1 MTVPTHS
8 PSPAR
13 PGRHAAPGFWTG
25 TATAAITLLLGLPTV
40 GATAPVSWHR
50 EVTPILK
57 RSCNGCHNPNK
68 MKGQVDTSTYAG
80 LLKAGKHGPNF
91 VAGDSAKSLLVQEIS
106 GPKPEMPEEG
116 DPLSADEVALISR
129 WIQEGA
135 KDDTPAEALS
145 TRLKAPPTYTVPP
158 VTTALTVSPDGRWL
172 AISGYHEVF
181 LVDAQTLSL
190 KGRLLGESPRI
201 ESLAFSPDSQQL
213 AVAAGAPAR
222 FGEIQVWNV
231 AGTNQVHAWRT
242 GTDSTYGV
250 SWSPDGKQLAF
261 GGADKSARVLAL
273 PDGRETMK
281 FENHSDWT
289 LQTAWNVDGRRLLS
303 GSRDRALKLIN
314 PADGQFI
321 DDINKLLEPVTS
333 MTRHPKEDLALY
345 GGADGGVRLYQ
356 MKENQ
361 ERTAGNNDVNLVRE
375 FERQPGAVHSV
386 AFSPVGS
393 RIAVGG
399 VGGEVRLYEA
409 ADGKRVGTLAGHGG
423 AVFAL
428 GFTPDGQRLL
438 TGGFDGLIR
447 VFNPTDGSLIAVFLP
462 VPLSSPPLT
471 AGR

>member
-1 MTVPTHS
+1 MSFPSASPSTVP
-8 PSPAR
+8 PSGGTSGLRHVPA
-13 PGRHAAPGFWTG
+13 A
-25 TATAAITLLLGLPTV
+25 AAIALLLGFPAL
-40 GATAPVSWHR
+40 GANAPVSWHR

-91 VAGDSAKSLLVQEIS
+91 IVGDPGKSLLVQEIS

-116 DPLSADEVALISR
+116 DPLSDADVTLISR

-145 TRLKAPPTYTVPP
+145 TRLNALPAYTVPP
-158 VTTALTVSPDGRWL
+158 VTTALAVSPDGHWL

-181 LVDAQTLSL
+181 LVDAKDLSL
-190 KGRLLGESPRI
+190 RGRLVGESTRI
-201 ESLAFSPDSQQL
+201 ESLAFSPDSRQL

-222 FGEIQVWNV
+222 FGEIQVWDV

-250 SWSPDGKQLAF
+250 SWSPEGRQLAF
-261 GGADKSARVLAL
+261 GGADKTVRVLAL
-273 PDGRETMK
+273 ADGKETMK

-289 LQTAWNVDGRRLLS
+289 LRTAWNVDGRRLLS

-333 MTRHPKEDLALY
+333 MARHPKEDLALY
-345 GGADGGVRLYQ
+345 GGADGGVRLYR

-386 AFSPVGS
+386 AFSPDGS

-399 VGGEVRLYEA
+399 VGGEVRLYQT
-409 ADGKRVGTLAGHGG
+409 ADGARVGTLGGHGG

-447 VFNPTDGSLIAVFLP
+447 VFNPADGSLTAVFLP
-462 VPLSSPPLT
+462 VPLSSPTLT